1 MSNSAFEQNVIALV
15 WDCDKTLISSYM
27 QEPLFRYFNID
38 GAKFWAEVNALKAR
52 YGAQGISVNSDT
64 CYLNHILTYVK
75 AGIFKGLSNKLLR
88 EFGKELKFYP
98 GLPDFFGEIKKLI
111 EEDPKYMAFDIRVEH
126 YVVSTGFAETIKGS
140 AIAPYVDGVF
150 GCEFIEDVLQ
160 PGFLDGNITLGSID
174 HKGLQNDAVSN
185 VTLGS
190 IDHKGLQNDAVSNVP
205 LGSIDHKGLQND
217 AVSNVTLGSI
227 DHKGLQ
233 NDAVSN
239 VTLGSIDHKGFQND
253 AVSNVTLEGGTTDR
267 VQEISQIACAL
278 DNTSK
283 TRYLFEINKGSNK
296 YPETIDVNSSIARE
310 VRRVP
315 FQNMVYIADGPSDV
329 PAFSILNYNGGS
341 TFAVYPKGDVK
352 GFKQVDAL
360 RRDGRVQMFGEADY
374 SPATQS
380 WMWLTEKARAIADK
394 IVEVKQA
401 AIKNSAGAPPTHL
414 N

>member
-1 MSNSAFEQNVIALV
+1 MTQSAFEQNVIALV

-27 QEPLFRYFNID
+27 QDPLFRHFNVD
-38 GAKFWAEVNALKAR
+38 GGKFWAEVNALKAR

-75 AGIFKGLSNKLLR
+75 AGLFKGLSNQLLR

-111 EEDPKYMAFDIRVEH
+111 EEDPKYKAFDIRVEH

-140 AIAPYVDGVF
+140 AIAPFVDGVF

-160 PGFLDGNITLGSID
+160 PGFLDSPQCHPERSEGS
-174 HKGLQNDAVSN
+174 SN
-185 VTLGS
+185 
-190 IDHKGLQNDAVSNVP
+190 
-205 LGSIDHKGLQND
+205 
-217 AVSNVTLGSI
+217 
-227 DHKGLQ
+227 
-233 NDAVSN
+233 
-239 VTLGSIDHKGFQND
+239 
-253 AVSNVTLEGGTTDR
+253 
-267 VQEISQIACAL
+267 EISQIACAL

-283 TRYLFEINKGSNK
+283 TRYIFEINKGSNK

-329 PAFSILNYNGGS
+329 PAFSILNTNGGS